1 MNGKLGLRLAALG
14 YLTALLVVPVTLIFY
29 RTFERGVGQAIDSIT
44 SPEAQS
50 AFFLSLMMVVIAV
63 PLNTIFGVATAIL
76 LERRD
81 FRGKSVL
88 NAMIDL
94 PFAISPVVVGLAL
107 ILLYGRTGWFGDW
120 LSENGIRIIFS
131 TPGMVLATIFV
142 CLPFVVR
149 EVQPVLREIGTEQEE
164 AARTLGATPMQTF
177 WRITLPAIRWGVGY
191 GVVLS
196 TARALGEFGAVSVV
210 SGRISGETMT
220 APLRVQ
226 ERFEGFDPIGA
237 YSAALVLA
245 LMAVAVLLTMNLL
258 ERRRRRSMA

>member
-1 MNGKLGLRLAALG
+1 MTGRLGVRFVALG
-14 YLTALLVVPVTLIFY
+14 YLAALLVLPVTLIFY
-29 RTFERGVGQAIDSIT
+29 RTFERGIGQAIDSMT
-44 SPEAQS
+44 TPEAQH
-50 AFFLSLMMVVIAV
+50 ALWLSFVMVAIAV
-63 PLNTIFGVATAIL
+63 PLNTIFGVATALL
-76 LERRD
+76 LERRE
-81 FRGKSVL
+81 FRGKSLL
-88 NAMIDL
+88 NSMIDL

-131 TPGMVLATIFV
+131 VPGMVLATIFV

-164 AARTLGATPMQTF
+164 AARTLGASPMQTF

-220 APLRVQ
+220 LPLRVQ
-226 ERFEGFDPIGA
+226 ERFEGFDATGA
-237 YSAALVLA
+237 YTAALVLA
-245 LMAVAVLLTMNLL
+245 VMAVAVLLTMNVL